1 MELDNK
7 QIAIYIGL
15 LLVCAAYSMVA
26 PFYPQIAERKGVPIW
41 LIGVI
46 FSLNPLF
53 NLITSLVLGKFMNTI
68 GRKNIIVSCFIFVAG
83 SMIFISPIEDCN
95 MNQLIILSSI
105 SRILGGIG
113 GGCIFTA
120 GITIFI
126 SDYPD
131 KIQTMIGRMEVALGL
146 GIILGPLIGTTLYL
160 LNLLV
165 SMLIVGSII
174 FIYSLVS
181 WKMLGTFR
189 EYEIQEVNIN
199 KFLLLTR
206 PVIFI

>member
-1 MELDNK
+1 
-7 QIAIYIGL
+7 
-15 LLVCAAYSMVA
+15 
-26 PFYPQIAERKGVPIW
+26 
-41 LIGVI
+41 
-46 FSLNPLF
+46 
-53 NLITSLVLGKFMNTI
+53 MNTI

-181 WKMLGTFR
+181 
-189 EYEIQEVNIN
+189 
-199 KFLLLTR
+199 
-206 PVIFI
+206 